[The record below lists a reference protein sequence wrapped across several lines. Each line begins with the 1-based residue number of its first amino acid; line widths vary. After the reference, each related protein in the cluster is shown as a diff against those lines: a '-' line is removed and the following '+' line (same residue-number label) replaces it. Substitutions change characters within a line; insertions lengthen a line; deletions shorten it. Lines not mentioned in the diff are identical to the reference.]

1 MNKYNLDKF
10 LIDVKNIHNDK
21 YDYSKI
27 EWKNKTTKIIIICK
41 EHGEFKQTP
50 SNHLLGKCCSY
61 CSCVGRITKNIFLE
75 RIQLI
80 HGDLYEY
87 DIDDKEYIK
96 NTEKLV
102 LSVKNMENFIKHL
115 KII

>member
-1 MNKYNLDKF
+1 MNKYNLDNF

-50 SNHLLGKCCSY
+50 SNHLLGKGCSY
-61 CSCVGRITKNIFLE
+61 CSGVGRITKNIFLE
-75 RIQLI
+75 RVQLI
-80 HGDLYEY
+80 YL
-87 DIDDKEYIK
+87 IYIRK
-96 NTEKLV
+96 NC
-102 LSVKNMENFIKHL
+102 FA
-115 KII
+115 KISIAYFCLRLFNSWLLANY

>member
-1 MNKYNLDKF
+1 MNKYSLDNF

-27 EWKNKTTKIIIICK
+27 VWKNKTTKIIIICK

-50 SNHLLGKCCSY
+50 SNHLLGKGCSY
-61 CSCVGRITKNIFLE
+61 CSGVGRITKNIFLE

-80 HGDLYEY
+80 HGDL
-87 DIDDKEYIK
+87 KVLFTIK
-96 NTEKLV
+96 
-102 LSVKNMENFIKHL
+102 I
-115 KII
+115 